1 MRIEKLWKN
10 LCQTVRT
17 GARRL
22 RTAVAVDVVL
32 LLCLGAFTYR
42 EIYEA
47 EAWYLEEAGSA
58 AAAAAVGCIFAVS
71 LHLFFERRGKEH
83 RRVEAILTA
92 AVCAAVFILVRGHSW
107 TVPYILLQTLGAAL
121 SFAAFGL
128 YCLEGEEEGRSA
140 PLVIFSLC
148 KAAVVG
154 TLLTASL
161 NICLMA
167 FDSLIVSV
175 PPNLLTLLY
184 FLIAEVSYIFA
195 GGQVAL
201 AGLPVYGQRA
211 EMPALFRVLLA
222 RILWPAC
229 LILLVILY
237 LYVAKI
243 IFLWEIPVGMMNWFA
258 SLALLAFA
266 VFFVCFA
273 GDERHPFLKFFL
285 HRGLPAFLPILAV
298 QAVAVCQRIAPYGL
312 TAPRYAS
319 ILCTAF
325 GIFLLIC
332 AFRRSSPR
340 PAFLVLAVMIAV
352 SALTPL
358 SILDIPLRTQE
369 ARLWSV
375 LEENDMIRDGTVVG
389 NPALSLEAQE
399 KLLSASEYLT
409 ERGQTAFLETPGMN
423 DTLAELRRSYEGE
436 DTVDW
441 FLFTPPDPAFV
452 PVAGWQEAYV
462 FSDTPVRDGV
472 LVVEKGA
479 GAEEHCDVSAYVAEA
494 LAYAREHRAGNGVN
508 RFTREM
514 QIDLDDRSRLCLSE
528 LRIMARGAGEEGAAV
543 NMQGVLLKR

>member
-17 GARRL
+17 GARRF
-22 RTAVAVDVVL
+22 RTAVAADVVL

-273 GDERHPFLKFFL
+273 GDERHPFLKSFL
-285 HRGLPAFLPILAV
+285 HRGLPVFLPILAV
-298 QAVAVCQRIAPYGL
+298 QAVAVC
-312 TAPRYAS
+312 
-319 ILCTAF
+319 
-325 GIFLLIC
+325 
-332 AFRRSSPR
+332 
-340 PAFLVLAVMIAV
+340 
-352 SALTPL
+352 
-358 SILDIPLRTQE
+358 
-369 ARLWSV
+369 
-375 LEENDMIRDGTVVG
+375 
-389 NPALSLEAQE
+389 
-399 KLLSASEYLT
+399 
-409 ERGQTAFLETPGMN
+409 
-423 DTLAELRRSYEGE
+423 
-436 DTVDW
+436 
-441 FLFTPPDPAFV
+441 
-452 PVAGWQEAYV
+452 
-462 FSDTPVRDGV
+462 
-472 LVVEKGA
+472 
-479 GAEEHCDVSAYVAEA
+479 
-494 LAYAREHRAGNGVN
+494 
-508 RFTREM
+508 
-514 QIDLDDRSRLCLSE
+514 
-528 LRIMARGAGEEGAAV
+528 
-543 NMQGVLLKR
+543 